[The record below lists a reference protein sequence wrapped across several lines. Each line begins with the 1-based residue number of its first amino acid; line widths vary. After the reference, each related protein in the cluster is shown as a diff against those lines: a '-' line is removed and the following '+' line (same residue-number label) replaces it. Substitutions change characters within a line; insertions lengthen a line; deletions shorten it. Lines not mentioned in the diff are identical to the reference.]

1 MVGEK
6 WDLTNKKCG
15 FKGNYSCIMIANG
28 ILMVF
33 NIYYIYMTLGG
44 FGWRKPDQN
53 GDFMGYLW
61 DIHNGICELRICT
74 L

>member
-1 MVGEK
+1 
-6 WDLTNKKCG
+6 
-15 FKGNYSCIMIANG
+15 MIANG

-33 NIYYIYMTLGG
+33 SLEIYVYVYIYIYMTLGG
-44 FGWRKPDQN
+44 FGWTKPDQN

-61 DIHNGICELRICT
+61 DIHNGICELRIST